1 MQTPI
6 HTWRPI
12 LIFISLVLLLPA
24 MALAAN
30 DQQYQQPVFEGDP
43 GGGFYGADGDRF
55 AGGGPTPP
63 PGGGVVV
70 LDLPLIG
77 PFVPVTIVVPAA
89 SPARPHGDTAR
100 RARRQAPALAEGG
113 AR

>member
-55 AGGGPTPP
+55 AGGGPTPA
-63 PGGGVVV
+63 PGGGVIV
-70 LDLPLIG
+70 LDVPLIG
-77 PFVPVTIVVPAA
+77 PFVPVTIAVPAA
-89 SPARPHGDTAR
+89 APAGPLGDTAR
-100 RARRQAPALAEGG
+100 CGRRPAPSIAEGG